1 MKKLA
6 TLLLI
11 TIIACMV
18 LAACGSTEGINS
30 GTEDILYND
39 IVYERCHD
47 MNYNLYLYEDHSH
60 YIGDFIEIYA
70 YGQEFPYPVHVLN
83 DEENVLFSPHA
94 VWVKPGYSLPDNFG
108 VELSSLEYVI
118 RSEFDFNII
127 EDNYTEEAT
136 LLITFTETVMLEDIV
151 DAEPSEIAGYVEY
164 DEIRCRYTDHA
175 DMGSVY
181 TLVGLDGNYYLN
193 VSLNDGSDEWHKIK
207 EEYVELITSAI
218 PNPQ

>member
-1 MKKLA
+1 
-6 TLLLI
+6 
-11 TIIACMV
+11 MV

-94 VWVKPGYSLPDNFG
+94 TWVRPGYSLPDNFG

-181 TLVGLDGNYYLN
+181 TLASLDGNYYLN

>member
-1 MKKLA
+1 
-6 TLLLI
+6 
-11 TIIACMV
+11 MV

-94 VWVKPGYSLPDNFG
+94 TWVRPGYSLPDNFG

-151 DAEPSEIAGYVEY
+151 DLEPSEIAGYVEY

-181 TLVGLDGNYYLN
+181 TLASLDGNYYLN

>member
-1 MKKLA
+1 
-6 TLLLI
+6 
-11 TIIACMV
+11 
-18 LAACGSTEGINS
+18 
-30 GTEDILYND
+30 
-39 IVYERCHD
+39 
-47 MNYNLYLYEDHSH
+47 
-60 YIGDFIEIYA
+60 
-70 YGQEFPYPVHVLN
+70 VLN

-94 VWVKPGYSLPDNFG
+94 TWVRPGYSLPDNFG

-127 EDNYTEEAT
+127 EDDYTEEAT

-151 DAEPSEIAGYVEY
+151 DAEPSEIAEYVEY

-181 TLVGLDGNYYLN
+181 TLASLDGNYYLN